1 MAKSKTPSFVTD
13 IPLAVSPSEEQILLA
28 RLEAG
33 RQLYNA
39 CLGESVKRLDL
50 YKQSKLY
57 QFAKTLPKGKER
69 TKAFQSAREFV
80 GYTEYALHSY
90 ATEIRNGGGGW
101 IAKHIDANTAQKLA
115 TRAFGATE
123 RVNFGKA
130 KRVRFKSKNQL
141 DSLEGKT
148 NTTGIRWKNEQFQW
162 SGLVLNPLIDENDP
176 VILHGLNSPV
186 KYVRLVRRKVKGKNL
201 FYAQLINKGKPFQKP
216 KYQIREG
223 VVGLDIGTSTIAIV
237 GNEQAELK
245 PFCDELANK
254 DREVRRLQRKME
266 RQRRANNPDNF
277 EPDFVD
283 AKGRKKKGKVKKG
296 AKRWN
301 HSKTYLKTRQRKA
314 EIERQLTA
322 HRKSLQNQLAH
333 EVFSL
338 GNVVK
343 LEKLSYKAFQRMYG
357 KSVGRRAP
365 GMFVERLRRIAETAA
380 SATVFEFPTRETKL
394 SQRCLCGRI
403 HKKPLSQRVHR
414 CECGIV
420 AQRDLFSGF
429 LGQFV
434 DLETACFNATLAN
447 QIWGQGWDTILMTAW
462 QQATTLYNQ
471 SSIGK
476 PMVCQRSGNAASE
489 RIVSKALGEDF
500 KTQDAVALCESLGE
514 KPIT

>member
-1 MAKSKTPSFVTD
+1 MRAKTPSFVTN
-13 IPLAVSPSEEQILLA
+13 IPLRVSPSEEQILLT

-39 CLGESVKRLDL
+39 CLGEAIKRVGL

-57 QFAKTLPKGKER
+57 QLAKTLPKGKER
-69 TKAFQSAREFV
+69 TKAFQAARESA

-90 ATEIRNGGGGW
+90 ATQIRNGGGKW

-115 TRAFGATE
+115 TRAFEATE

-130 KRVRFKSKNQL
+130 KKVRFKSKNQL

-148 NTTGIRWKNEQFQW
+148 STRGIRWKNEQVHW

-176 VILHGLNSPV
+176 VVLHGLNSPV
-186 KYVRLVRRKVKGKNL
+186 KYVRLVRRKVRGQNL
-201 FYAQLINKGKPFQKP
+201 FYVQLINEGQPFRKP
-216 KYQIREG
+216 KHQMREG

-237 GNEQAELK
+237 GGGQAELK
-245 PFCDELANK
+245 PFCNELA
-254 DREVRRLQRKME
+254 DRHKEIRQLQRKME

-277 EPDFVD
+277 EPDSID
-283 AKGRKKKGKVKKG
+283 SKERKKKGKVKKG
-296 AKRWN
+296 ARHWK

-343 LEKLSYKAFQRMYG
+343 LEKLSYRAFQRMYG

-403 HKKPLSQRVHR
+403 HKKSLSQRVHQ

-447 QIWGQGWDTILMTAW
+447 QVWGQGWDTILMTAW

-471 SSIGK
+471 SSIGRLNAN
-476 PMVCQRSGNAASE
+476 QRGDNAASE
-489 RIVSKALGEDF
+489 KIVSKALGERF
-500 KTQDAVALCESLGE
+500 KTQDAVALRESLGE
-514 KPIT
+514 KLIT

>member
-1 MAKSKTPSFVTD
+1 MVGID
-13 IPLAVSPSEEQILLA
+13 SE
-28 RLEAG
+28 
-33 RQLYNA
+33 
-39 CLGESVKRLDL
+39 SM
-50 YKQSKLY
+50 
-57 QFAKTLPKGKER
+57 
-69 TKAFQSAREFV
+69 
-80 GYTEYALHSY
+80 
-90 ATEIRNGGGGW
+90 
-101 IAKHIDANTAQKLA
+101 
-115 TRAFGATE
+115 
-123 RVNFGKA
+123 
-130 KRVRFKSKNQL
+130 
-141 DSLEGKT
+141 
-148 NTTGIRWKNEQFQW
+148 
-162 SGLVLNPLIDENDP
+162 IDENDP

-186 KYVRLVRRKVKGKNL
+186 KYVRLVRRKVRGKNL
-201 FYAQLINKGKPFQKP
+201 FYAQLINEGKPFQKP
-216 KYQIREG
+216 KHQIREG

-245 PFCDELANK
+245 PFCDELENK
-254 DREVRRLQRKME
+254 DKEVRRLQRKME
-266 RQRRANNPDNF
+266 RQRRANNPDNL

-283 AKGRKKKGKVKKG
+283 TRGRKKKGKVKKG
-296 AKRWN
+296 AKRWK

-322 HRKSLQNQLAH
+322 HRKSLQNQLARD
-333 EVFSL
+333 VFSL

-380 SATVFEFPTRETKL
+380 SAAVFEFPTRETKL

-403 HKKPLSQRVHR
+403 HKKSLSVRVHQ

-434 DLETACFNATLAN
+434 DLESACFNATLAN
-447 QIWGQGWDTILMTAW
+447 QVWGQDWDTIMMTAW

-471 SSIGK
+471 SSIGRLNAD
-476 PMVCQRSGNAASE
+476 QRSDNAASE
-489 RIVSKALGEDF
+489 RIVSKALGKCF
-500 KTQDAVALCESLGE
+500 KTQDAVALCESMGE